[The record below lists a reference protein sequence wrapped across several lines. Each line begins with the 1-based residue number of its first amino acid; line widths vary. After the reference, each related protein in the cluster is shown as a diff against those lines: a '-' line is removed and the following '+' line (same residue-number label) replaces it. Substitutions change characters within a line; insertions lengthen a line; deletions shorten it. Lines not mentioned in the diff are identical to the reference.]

1 MEAEAWKALK
11 QAAIRFELKTGIGQL
26 KKTRYSRLDFK
37 VIEILG
43 AFIIVILTIKKDWM
57 FMLPHV
63 EVNDLFMSLRRLEK
77 QTRMCTL

>member
-1 MEAEAWKALK
+1 MDFDLRKPAFNSFLTRYSRISNSEMEAEAWKALK

-43 AFIIVILTIKKDWM
+43 AFIIVILTIKKD
-57 FMLPHV
+57 
-63 EVNDLFMSLRRLEK
+63 
-77 QTRMCTL
+77 